1 MSSDVAIEIN
11 EASKVYEGARRVE
24 ALRGVNLVAKSGSF
38 SVLLGPSGCGKST
51 LLNAIAGF
59 ETVTAGSVRVFGAAV
74 RGPGPKRAVVFQDAS
89 LLPWFT
95 VRENILLS
103 ARVSGDNSGAIY
115 DFATQLINRV
125 GLAGFEDHYPAELSG
140 GMRQRVSIGRALLMR
155 PDVLLMDEPFGALDA
170 QTRLQM
176 QELLLGVWE
185 EFRTTVVFIT
195 HDIDEAILLADEVHV
210 MSARPGRIQLS
221 MKVELTRPRH
231 ADLITD
237 PGFNVIRRQIFDCI
251 RAHV

>member
-1 MSSDVAIEIN
+1 MSPDVAIEIN
-11 EASKVYEGARRVE
+11 AASMVYHGERRVE
-24 ALRGVNLVAKSGSF
+24 ALRDVNFIAKPGSF
-38 SVLLGPSGCGKST
+38 SAILGPSGCGKST

-59 ETVTAGSVRVFGAAV
+59 ETVTAGSIRVFGAAV
-74 RGPGPKRAVVFQDAS
+74 EGPGPKRAVVFQDAS

-95 VRENILLS
+95 VRENIMLS
-103 ARVSGDNSGAIY
+103 ARISGDHSGAIS
-115 DFATQLINRV
+115 DFATQLITRV
-125 GLAGFEDHYPAELSG
+125 GLTGFEDHYPAELSG

-176 QELLLGVWE
+176 QELLLDIWE

-210 MSARPGRIQLS
+210 MSARPGRIQMS
-221 MKVELTRPRH
+221 MRVELERPRH

-237 PGFNVIRRQIFDCI
+237 PNFNVMRRRIFDCI
-251 RAHV
+251 RARV